1 MAGVVV
7 TNYVDYAE
15 GWMQET
21 PDGAGQFTRVLLRPK
36 VTIAAGDPVKAKE
49 LHHEAHRACFMR
61 DR

>member
-1 MAGVVV
+1 VAGVVV

-36 VTIAAGDPVKAKE
+36 VTIAGRRSGEGERVASRGAPGL
-49 LHHEAHRACFMR
+49 LHA
-61 DR
+61 